1 VEHSHNDLQTQS
13 STACAVVHPSPSP
26 STSLAASPSTPQPS
40 YAETYKIPDH
50 WRPEIEEA
58 IQSRTLSATIRSEI
72 VRVLV
77 DQLYA
82 KSSKPTRAMCE
93 ELARALIL
101 KYPFMKDDQKIG
113 YVS

>member
-1 VEHSHNDLQTQS
+1 MDPPQNDPQTQS
-13 STACAVVHPSPSP
+13 TTPRAVMHPSPS
-26 STSLAASPSTPQPS
+26 SNSLTASPSTPQPS
-40 YAETYKIPDH
+40 STETKIPDH

-93 ELARALIL
+93 DLARALIL

>member
-1 VEHSHNDLQTQS
+1 MSSPPSSANALAQS
-13 STACAVVHPSPSP
+13 SN
-26 STSLAASPSTPQPS
+26 TPQTGPC
-40 YAETYKIPDH
+40 KIPEH

-58 IQSRTLSATIRSEI
+58 IQNRTLSATIRSEI

-93 ELARALIL
+93 ELAKALIT